1 MNQEQLKKLGIV
13 LVAVIV
19 IRKIY
24 FASTATSLQDGIEP
38 TNIKPDTI
46 QRALTKLTRG
56 DVMVNDTPE
65 ETKQANANG

>member
-13 LVAVIV
+13 LVAFIV

-24 FASTATSLQDGIEP
+24 FASKATPLQDGIEP

-46 QRALTKLTRG
+46 QRALNKLTNG
-56 DVMVNDTPE
+56 DVIVNDTPE

>member
-1 MNQEQLKKLGIV
+1 MNKEQLKKLGIV
-13 LVAVIV
+13 LVAFIV

-24 FASTATSLQDGIEP
+24 FATTATPLQDGIEP

-46 QRALTKLTRG
+46 QRALNKLTNG

>member
-1 MNQEQLKKLGIV
+1 MNKEQLKKLGIV

-24 FASTATSLQDGIEP
+24 FASTAASLQDGIEP

>member
-1 MNQEQLKKLGIV
+1 MNKEQLKKLGIGV
-13 LVAVIV
+13 IAFIV

-24 FASTATSLQDGIEP
+24 FASTATPLQDGIEP
-38 TNIKPDTI
+38 NDIKPDTI
-46 QRALTKLTRG
+46 QRALNKLTKG